1 MKYYA
6 ESQRR
11 EAPWN
16 SECGMT
22 LGTPPIF
29 LVYIWVTKKMGEGAE
44 RQIIADREKWKIGR

>member
-16 SECGMT
+16 PECGMT